1 MLTFSKAN
9 ALIGPVRILP
19 SGNVL
24 LVPNEDIK
32 LTEEYIELYHHPL
45 GIWFVEC
52 RVLLQNI
59 RSQEIIQLVGFPSG
73 FDMRMIEGDLYC
85 DQFENFKV
93 RVSNKEMTQIDFMT
107 KCPNYMETT
116 GTQWSVDDG
125 SGIGF
130 LNTWKLNF
138 KPEQAKWITVSFSFI
153 VKKTP
158 PIYNPDNKE
167 PWYVDLINWI
177 KQDYSTREENQ
188 FQLPLNIG
196 SFWAFYP
203 DSIVIRSYIANDWLK
218 IIDKPNRIYNKE
230 LIVRSEFSEPV
241 GFYSPPEIILNS
253 LSVDQLQNMSSTE
266 LILLRN
272 SFFAKYGKKFET
284 AIIKKY
290 FNAQPWYA
298 ENPNY
303 YNWYLTQWDIDNIKL
318 IWEYEKNLK

>member
-1 MLTFSKAN
+1 MSTFSKAY

-32 LTEEYIELYHHPL
+32 LTEEHIELYHHPL

-52 RVLLQNI
+52 RVLLQNL
-59 RSQEIIQLVGFPSG
+59 RSQEIVQPVGFPSG

-85 DQFENFKV
+85 DRLENFKV
-93 RVSNKEMTQIDFMT
+93 RVSNQEMTQIDFMT
-107 KCPNYMETT
+107 KCPNYVETT

-130 LNTWKLNF
+130 LNTWTLNF

-153 VKKTP
+153 VKKAP
-158 PIYNPDNKE
+158 PIYNPHNKE
-167 PWYVDLINWI
+167 SWYVDLINWI
-177 KQDYSTREENQ
+177 KQDYSKREENH

-218 IIDKPNRIYNKE
+218 VIDKPKRIYNKE
-230 LIVRSEFSEPV
+230 FIIRSEFSEPV

-298 ENPNY
+298 ESPNY

-318 IWEYEKNLK
+318 IWGYEKNLN